1 MPFVLDCSVAL
12 AWVLP
17 DESGTAADSL
27 MERLLDDVAVVPS
40 IWQLE
45 VANVLLVAQR
55 RGRLTRKQ
63 AAEALRRL
71 RDLPIEPDAS
81 AADSTLPDVMSLAER
96 LDLTAYD
103 AAYLEL
109 SKRLDAPLATLD
121 QRLRAA
127 AGRIKVPVLP

>member
-1 MPFVLDCSVAL
+1 MPFVLDSSVAL

-63 AAEALRRL
+63 AAEALSRL
-71 RDLPIEPDAS
+71 RDLPIEPDAA

-121 QRLRAA
+121 QRLRVA
-127 AGRIKVPVLP
+127 AGRIKVAVLP